1 LAKIPRALHKLS
13 FKCVVADAE
22 RSFAYG
28 VLPEGMVKNRDFAM
42 NRIESKFGELKK
54 EGRTALITFITAGD
68 PDLDTT
74 FELVLEME
82 KKGADVVEL
91 GVPFSDPLA
100 DGTTIQRASQRALD
114 NKIKLKDIL
123 NLVYK
128 LRKKTQIPIV
138 LMSYLNPVYK
148 YGLEEF
154 ATACRRMGVDG
165 VIIPDLVPEES
176 QKWLAAAR
184 LNGLSTI
191 FLAAPTSPLERIKKI
206 AKKSTGFLY
215 YISLTGV
222 TGARD
227 KLNSNIIEALK
238 AIKRITNKPVA
249 CGFGISNPQ
258 QAQKVSRYSDG
269 VIVGSAI
276 IDLIERSTNRKSILR
291 NVGNFVASLHQKMVG
306 DYYASRRTQ
315 R

>member
-1 LAKIPRALHKLS
+1 
-13 FKCVVADAE
+13 
-22 RSFAYG
+22 
-28 VLPEGMVKNRDFAM
+28 M
-42 NRIESKFGELKK
+42 NRIERKFGELNR
-54 EGRTALITFITAGD
+54 EGRKALITFITAGD

-82 KKGADVVEL
+82 RKGADVVEL

-100 DGTTIQRASQRALD
+100 DGTTIQRASQRALN
-114 NKIKLKDIL
+114 NKVRLRDIL
-123 NLVYK
+123 KLVYK
-128 LRKKTQIPIV
+128 LRRKTEIPIV
-138 LMSYLNPVYK
+138 LMSYLNPIYK

-154 ATACRRMGVDG
+154 ATTCRKTGVDG
-165 VIIPDLVPEES
+165 IIIPDLVPEEAEE
-176 QKWLAAAR
+176 WLTVAR
-184 LNGLSTI
+184 LNKLSTI

-206 AKKSTGFLY
+206 ASKSTGFLY
-215 YISLTGV
+215 YVSLTGV

-258 QAQKVSRYSDG
+258 QARKVSRYSDG

-276 IDLIERSTNRKSILR
+276 IDLIEKSTTRKAILK

-306 DYYASRRTQ
+306 D
-315 R
+315 

>member
-1 LAKIPRALHKLS
+1 V
-13 FKCVVADAE
+13 F
-22 RSFAYG
+22 G
-28 VLPEGMVKNRDFAM
+28 VLPKGRLKNRNLAM
-42 NRIESKFGELKK
+42 NRIDSKFGELKRK
-54 EGRTALITFITAGD
+54 DKKALITFITAGD

-82 KKGADVVEL
+82 RRGADVVEL

-100 DGTTIQRASQRALD
+100 DGTTIQRASQRALN
-114 NKIKLKDIL
+114 NKVRLKDIL
-123 NLVYK
+123 KLVYK
-128 LRKKTQIPIV
+128 LRRKTEIPIV

-154 ATACRRMGVDG
+154 ATTCRKTGVDG
-165 VIIPDLVPEES
+165 VIIPDLVPEEAEE
-176 QKWLAAAR
+176 WLRVAR
-184 LNGLSTI
+184 LNKLSTI

-206 AKKSTGFLY
+206 ASKSTGFLY
-215 YISLTGV
+215 YVSLTGV

-238 AIKRITNKPVA
+238 AIKRVTNKPVA

-258 QAQKVSRYSDG
+258 QARKVSRYSDG

-276 IDLIERSTNRKSILR
+276 IDLIERSTTRRAILR

-306 DYYASRRTQ
+306 D
-315 R
+315 

>member
-1 LAKIPRALHKLS
+1 
-13 FKCVVADAE
+13 
-22 RSFAYG
+22 
-28 VLPEGMVKNRDFAM
+28 M
-42 NRIESKFGELKK
+42 NRIESKFGDLKSK
-54 EGRTALITFITAGD
+54 GGKALIAFITAGD

-82 KKGADVVEL
+82 RKGADVVEI

-100 DGTTIQRASQRALD
+100 DGTTIQRASQRALS

-123 NLVYK
+123 KLVHK
-128 LRKKTQIPIV
+128 LRKNTEIPIV

-154 ATACRRMGVDG
+154 ARMCRKMGVDG
-165 VIIPDLVPEES
+165 VIIPDLVTEEAEE
-176 QKWLAAAR
+176 WLRAAR
-184 LNGLSTI
+184 TNKLSTI

-206 AKKSTGFLY
+206 ASKSTGFLY
-215 YISLTGV
+215 YVSLTGV

-227 KLNSNIIEALK
+227 RLNSNVIEALK
-238 AIKRITNKPVA
+238 AIRRITNKPVA

-258 QAQKVSRYSDG
+258 QARKVSKYSDG

-276 IDLIERSTNRKSILR
+276 IDLIERSKTRKAILR
-291 NVGNFVASLHQKMVG
+291 NVGAFVASLHEKMVG
-306 DYYASRRTQ
+306 D
-315 R
+315 

>member
-1 LAKIPRALHKLS
+1 
-13 FKCVVADAE
+13 
-22 RSFAYG
+22 
-28 VLPEGMVKNRDFAM
+28 M
-42 NRIESKFGELKK
+42 NRIDSKFAELNR
-54 EGRTALITFITAGD
+54 EGRKALITFITAGD

-82 KKGADVVEL
+82 RKGADVVEL

-100 DGTTIQRASQRALD
+100 DGTTIQRASQRALN
-114 NKIKLKDIL
+114 NKVRLRDIL
-123 NLVYK
+123 KLVYK
-128 LRKKTQIPIV
+128 LRKKTEIPIV
-138 LMSYLNPVYK
+138 LMSYLNPIYK

-154 ATACRRMGVDG
+154 ATTCRKTGVDG
-165 VIIPDLVPEES
+165 VIIPDLVPEEAEE
-176 QKWLAAAR
+176 WLTVAR
-184 LNGLSTI
+184 LNKLSTI

-206 AKKSTGFLY
+206 ASKSTGFLY
-215 YISLTGV
+215 YVSLTGV

-258 QAQKVSRYSDG
+258 QARKVSRYSDG

-276 IDLIERSTNRKSILR
+276 IDLIEKSTTRKAVLR
-291 NVGNFVASLHQKMVG
+291 KVGNFVASLHQKMVG
-306 DYYASRRTQ
+306 D
-315 R
+315 